1 MVSAQHR
8 SRSRAVKQVA
18 SFVLSRPSPC
28 DVPQRVRFSCRTP
41 WALLGEM
48 RVLARRGGWV
58 RTTACLTT
66 LRERMSPS
74 GLEEHLVNGE
84 ALGVVL
90 VGLFLFADVGVAQAE
105 AQSNGMTE
113 EEAARLG
120 EEFGIVVGAVDEDI
134 QKELKLQ
141 HPQGVAVFEV
151 IGNSRADYAGIKVR
165 SVIKEIDKQE
175 IRNMA
180 DFGRAIRKAMKECN
194 FTVGTYEPADPG
206 DPVGWGV
213 NFHFVG
219 CKRD

>member
-1 MVSAQHR
+1 MN
-8 SRSRAVKQVA
+8 
-18 SFVLSRPSPC
+18 
-28 DVPQRVRFSCRTP
+28 
-41 WALLGEM
+41 
-48 RVLARRGGWV
+48 GG
-58 RTTACLTT
+58 
-66 LRERMSPS
+66 
-74 GLEEHLVNGE
+74 
-84 ALGVVL
+84 ALGVVVL
-90 VGLFLFADVGVAQAE
+90 GTFLFTAVGVAQAE
-105 AQSNGMTE
+105 AQSDAMTE
-113 EEAARLG
+113 EEASKLG

-141 HPQGVAVFEV
+141 RPQGVAVFEV

-180 DFGRAIRKAMKECN
+180 DFGRAIKKAMKECN

>member
-1 MVSAQHR
+1 MIGAG
-8 SRSRAVKQVA
+8 
-18 SFVLSRPSPC
+18 VLG
-28 DVPQRVRFSCRTP
+28 V
-41 WALLGEM
+41 ALL
-48 RVLARRGGWV
+48 
-58 RTTACLTT
+58 
-66 LRERMSPS
+66 S
-74 GLEEHLVNGE
+74 
-84 ALGVVL
+84 
-90 VGLFLFADVGVAQAE
+90 LFLFAGVEATQA
-105 AQSNGMTE
+105 AGQSDAMTE

-141 HPQGVAVFEV
+141 QPQGVAVFEV
-151 IGNSRADYAGIKVR
+151 IGSSRADYAGIKVR

-175 IRNMA
+175 IRTMA
-180 DFGRAIRKAMKECN
+180 DFGRAIKKAMKECN